1 MDETWAI
8 QFCNKKKTHIFV
20 LRSGLFYCKTHFVQ
34 LIAPKCERCHNPFR
48 YPKYFLFLSS
58 KLILWKVEWCW
69 AFVSACALVLSV
81 FVSVCLFVSKCLYLN
96 MCLGLCS
103 CMIYIQ
109 SQSILDFPSFLI
121 FLPGR
126 ERRGGSERTNIVNN
140 KFRRAITKLVGQELR
155 GVRSNCNITS
165 PASDVLYV
173 SYFWRNDMESACFF
187 LSGKEEVFCLVIN
200 ITHLSI
206 SFLGWV
212 EI

>member
-121 FLPGR
+121 FSLFFCQAGRDGADHRGQILSTTSSGGRLPNLWDRNWEEFVQIAISRLLLQMCCMFHTFDGTIWKVCVSSVEKR
-126 ERRGGSERTNIVNN
+126 
-140 KFRRAITKLVGQELR
+140 KFFVWSLI
-155 GVRSNCNITS
+155 
-165 PASDVLYV
+165 LYTFP
-173 SYFWRNDMESACFF
+173 Y
-187 LSGKEEVFCLVIN
+187 
-200 ITHLSI
+200 HL
-206 SFLGWV
+206 
-212 EI
+212 